1 MKNLNNILS
10 KIEKV
15 ELAEVNVELSLAD
28 DAKELAD
35 KYYRLTDNID
45 ANFAGVLQ
53 GVNKLITQ
61 ISEAEKLSND
71 MPKLISKY
79 EQVAKEIGI
88 DVNNIADLQSLKRAV
103 KDVDQYK
110 DLANKLKSL

>member
-1 MKNLNNILS
+1 MKNLNSILS
-10 KIEKV
+10 KIKKI

-28 DAKELAD
+28 DTKELAD
-35 KYYRLTDNID
+35 KYFRLTDNID
-45 ANFAGVLQ
+45 SNFTGVMQ
-53 GVNKLITQ
+53 EVRKLITQ

-88 DVNNIADLQSLKRAV
+88 DVNNIQDLQSLKRAI
-103 KDVDQYK
+103 KDVEQYK
-110 DLANKLKSL
+110 ELANKLKSL